1 MRILVINPGA
11 TSTKIAVYEDETEVF
26 SASLSHAPEELSG
39 FSRVVDQL
47 PLRERLVR
55 SALQNAG
62 YATASFDAVCSR
74 GGLVRHIPS
83 GTYAIDDQVIHDI
96 YHPPFG
102 EHASSLGP
110 LIAHS
115 IAAEA
120 QLPAYL
126 VDPVSVDELQPLAR
140 VTGLDGMERES
151 FFHALNQKAVARKA
165 ALDLGKPY
173 ESLNLI
179 VVHMGGG
186 VSVAAHEKGRVV
198 DVYNVKDEGSFSLDR
213 AGGLP
218 VNALVNLCY
227 SGITKQDLKRK
238 LSFEAGVFSYLGT
251 RDFREVE
258 KRMLEGDEK
267 ATLVY
272 HAMAYQHAKDIGAMA
287 AVLRYDVDAILYTGG
302 IANSERFCAEI
313 AGYVE
318 KIAPIHRYPGE
329 EEMRALALGAL
340 RVLRGEAAKS
350 YSETIKN

>member
-350 YSETIKN
+350 YSETINN

>member
-287 AVLRYDVDAILYTGG
+287 AVLRYDVDAILFTGG

-350 YSETIKN
+350 YSETINN